1 MRFDRLVSRFQAAD
15 RNTRL
20 ETLLDFSKKL
30 PPLPERYQAEL
41 AAGAPRISECQ
52 TPVYLWVERE
62 DGRLRFYAEV
72 PRESPTVRGY
82 VSLLLQTLDGATPAE
97 VAEVPDDLLER
108 LRLLETLGMMR
119 GQGLTAILARVKRL
133 AAGDTSHGEGDK

>member
-1 MRFDRLVSRFQAAD
+1 MRFDRLISRFQGAD

-20 ETLLDFSKKL
+20 ETLTDYSKKL
-30 PPLPERYQAEL
+30 PPLPERYRAEL
-41 AAGAPRISECQ
+41 AAGAARVPECQ

-62 DGRLRFYAEV
+62 GETLHFQAEV

-82 VSLLLQTLDGATPAE
+82 VSLLLRTLDGATAAE

-108 LRLLETLGMMR
+108 LRLVETLGMMR
-119 GQGLTAILARVKRL
+119 VQGLTAILARVKRL
-133 AAGDTSHGEGDK
+133 AAA

>member
-41 AAGAPRISECQ
+41 AAGAARVQECQ
-52 TPVYLWVERE
+52 TPVYLWMEVE
-62 DGRLRFYAEV
+62 GSSLRFFAEV

-82 VSLLLQTLDGATPAE
+82 VSLLLRTLDGATPAE

-108 LRLLETLGMMR
+108 LRLVETLGMMR
-119 GQGLTAILARVKRL
+119 VQGLTAILARVKRL
-133 AAGDTSHGEGDK
+133 AEGSRE

>member
-1 MRFDRLVSRFQAAD
+1 MRFDRLISRFQAAD

-20 ETLLDFSKKL
+20 EALLDYSKKL

-41 AAGAPRISECQ
+41 AAGAAKIPECQ
-52 TPVYLWVERE
+52 TPVYLWVAPE
-62 DGRLRFYAEV
+62 GGTLHFHAEV

-82 VSLLLQTLDGATPAE
+82 VSLLLRNLDGATPAE

-108 LRLLETLGMMR
+108 LKLVETLGMMR
-119 GQGLTAILARVKRL
+119 VQGLTAILRRVKGL
-133 AAGDTSHGEGDK
+133 AALESRERNTES

>member
-1 MRFDRLVSRFQAAD
+1 MRFDRLISRFQAAD

-20 ETLLDFSKKL
+20 EALLEFSKKL

-41 AAGAPRISECQ
+41 AAGAPRIPECQ

-62 DGRLRFYAEV
+62 GEALHFHAEV

-82 VSLLLQTLDGATPAE
+82 VSLLLKTLDGATPAE

-108 LRLLETLGMMR
+108 LRLVETLGMMR
-119 GQGLTAILARVKRL
+119 VQGLTAVLARLKQLVRSE
-133 AAGDTSHGEGDK
+133 TQT